1 VIRFRPRHLV
11 VLTATLV
18 TALTA
23 VASPAASAARARFD
37 TQVLALI
44 PRPGFP
50 ALPIVV
56 GDRIYE
62 GTYANMGGDFQK
74 SRVFEF
80 QGDGTLTRSW
90 TVAGQDLSR
99 AHGVQVATSD
109 ARGRLIV
116 LLKTTGQG
124 LQLDRNTGEQRLYTT
139 FPDVPTCSAAPAGAQ
154 CSQTGSNDP
163 PSPNYAAWGSDGS
176 LYVTD
181 YAQGLIWRV
190 PPGGGEA
197 KVWLTDP
204 KLDGGPFGTTG
215 LEILPDHKTL
225 LFTQGSSAGGGEP
238 NPTTGKL
245 YSVAIQADGR
255 PGPITLRWESAATAL
270 PDGFAIAKSGRIYL
284 AEAGLT
290 SQLIVL
296 GPDYKQL
303 EAFPSTPFTGM
314 NGSPVPFDT
323 PSGVAFYGT
332 RLIVANQSALA
343 ATAANQALLDVETGE
358 EGVPDYIPANAGITA
373 ADVPAL
379 TPQSAPVRSLSL
391 RVPSRGAPTVRFRIV
406 AAGTVRLTVS
416 SVSHGSVGPLATIT
430 RMYAG
435 PGSKRVVL
443 SGRLATRLRRAGRY
457 RVMATLQST
466 GERRS
471 VARSAFV
478 RVR

>member
-1 VIRFRPRHLV
+1 
-11 VLTATLV
+11 
-18 TALTA
+18 
-23 VASPAASAARARFD
+23 
-37 TQVLALI
+37 
-44 PRPGFP
+44 
-50 ALPIVV
+50 
-56 GDRIYE
+56 
-62 GTYANMGGDFQK
+62 MGGDFQK

-80 QGDGTLTRSW
+80 EGDGTLTRSW
-90 TVAGQDLSR
+90 TVEGQDL
-99 AHGVQVATSD
+99 AKPHGVQVATSD
-109 ARGRLIV
+109 ARGRPIL
-116 LLKTTGQG
+116 LLKTTGQA
-124 LQLDRNTGEQRLYTT
+124 LQLDRNTGGQRLYAT
-139 FPDVPTCSAAPAGAQ
+139 FADVPTCASAPAGAP
-154 CSQTGSNDP
+154 CSQTGSDDP

-181 YAQGLIWRV
+181 YGQGLIWRV

-197 KVWLTDP
+197 KVWLTDT

-255 PGPITLRWESAATAL
+255 PGPITLRWESAPTAL

-290 SQLIVL
+290 AQLIVL
-296 GPDYKQL
+296 GPDYHQI
-303 EAFPSTPFTGM
+303 EAFPASPFTGM

-332 RLIVANQSALA
+332 RLIVANQSAVA
-343 ATAANQALLDVETGE
+343 ATPANQALLDVETGE
-358 EGVPDYIPANAGITA
+358 QGVPDFIPATAGITA
-373 ADVPAL
+373 ADAPAV

-391 RVPSRGAPTVRFRIV
+391 AVPSRGAPSVRFRIV
-406 AAGTVRLTVS
+406 GAGIVRLRIS
-416 SVSHGSVGPLATIT
+416 SVSHGSVGPLASFT
-430 RMYAG
+430 RRYAG

-443 SGRLATRLRRAGRY
+443 TGRLATRLRRAGRY
-457 RVMATLQST
+457 RVTATAQSA

-471 VARSAFV
+471 VARSVIV